1 MAQGG
6 LQVVESRNRRI
17 VTLPN
22 AISAL
27 RLCMAFALP
36 FVEADWRLPLLIAGA
51 LSDWLDGL
59 AAKVLRSR
67 SVFGQ
72 LLDPIADKAL
82 FASALLTLIISGDIA
97 WWQAALAL
105 MRDIVVLIVAA
116 TAMVRG
122 DWWAFGKMKPTVLGK
137 ITTVLVFAWLVSL
150 LVQWAPGAR
159 MPLLIASAVS
169 SAVTAAEYLRRF
181 ARELRAQP

>member
-6 LQVVESRNRRI
+6 PQVVESRSRRV

-27 RLCMAFALP
+27 RLCMAVALP
-36 FVEADWRLPLLIAGA
+36 FVEPDWRLPLLIAGA

-59 AAKVLRSR
+59 AAKLLRSR
-67 SVFGQ
+67 SAFGQ

-82 FASALLTLIISGDIA
+82 FVSALLTLMFSGEIA
-97 WWQAALAL
+97 WWHAILAL
-105 MRDIVVLIVAA
+105 MRDLVVLVVAA
-116 TAMVRG
+116 TAILRR

-137 ITTVLVFAWLVSL
+137 ITTVLVFAWLVAL

-159 MPLLIASAVS
+159 LPLLIAAAVS

-181 ARELRAQP
+181 ARELRAHS